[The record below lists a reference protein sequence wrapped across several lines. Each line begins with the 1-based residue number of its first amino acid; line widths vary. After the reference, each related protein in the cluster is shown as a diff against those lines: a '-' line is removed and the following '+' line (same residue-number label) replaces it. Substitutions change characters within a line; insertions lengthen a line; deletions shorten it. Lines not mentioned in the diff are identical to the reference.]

1 VSPSKVRAA
10 TVIQKLALLD
20 AMLVGIGGLPLSSPE
35 AFASNPRDV
44 AAAESY
50 VRRALEALL
59 DLGRHV
65 LGKGLGRGAL
75 EYKQVAVALQGAS
88 VLAERTG
95 SAWVAMAGYR
105 TRLVHFYDEVGAGEL
120 YEICTRRLGDV
131 RDVREQLLAWLRANP
146 ERVDGDL

>member
-1 VSPSKVRAA
+1 MSPSKVRAA

-20 AMLVGIGGLPLSSPE
+20 AMLAGIGGLPLSSPE
-35 AFASNPRDV
+35 AFAADPRDV

-65 LGKGLGRGAL
+65 LAKGLGKGVL
-75 EYKQVAVALQGAS
+75 EYKQVAVALQREG
-88 VLAERTG
+88 LLDERTG
-95 SAWVAMAGYR
+95 SALVEMAGYR
-105 TRLVHFYDEVGAGEL
+105 NRLVHFYDEVGAGEL
-120 YEICTRRLGDV
+120 YEICTRRLDDV
-131 RDVREQLLAWLRANP
+131 RDVRGQLLAWLRANP